1 MSRGT
6 ELGFARVWWRVETEG
21 GGGRGGLEPRL
32 STYCGVCFDSRGP
45 FFSCCAVSLR
55 VVGRDGGVLRS
66 VRGAA
71 GVGGLWSLRASG
83 GLFHVYCPH
92 AVCAGGQ
99 EVLYLQA
106 GLSQCVCDQGEF

>member
-1 MSRGT
+1 
-6 ELGFARVWWRVETEG
+6 
-21 GGGRGGLEPRL
+21 
-32 STYCGVCFDSRGP
+32 
-45 FFSCCAVSLR
+45 
-55 VVGRDGGVLRS
+55 VLRS

-71 GVGGLWSLRASG
+71 GVGGLWPLRASG